1 MGKYCST
8 WRRQRAYTK
17 GESTKVR
24 EGYKYKYEVGARDR
38 GGRMPDIC
46 EYVAGLK
53 MEHCITAPE
62 YIPDPHKFGYW

>member
-8 WRRQRAYTK
+8 WRRRRAYTK

-24 EGYKYKYEVGARDR
+24 KGTSTSTRWGTNR

-46 EYVAGLK
+46 ECVAGLK
-53 MEHCITAPE
+53 MEHCITTPE
-62 YIPDPHKFGYW
+62 YIPDPHKSGYW